1 MYIGMTAGIF
11 LVFLILAYIER
22 TKKLKDHIGT
32 PNSVGFWKLLSTLLA
47 TAVGGGLIFGL
58 IGFGQAYGSIGVL
71 LGVVYCISFIALGL
85 LSRQIRS
92 FANNF
97 KKDGIVDNDGEI
109 SIPYILAKKYN
120 RPTWGIISFTYAIIY
135 VGFLAAQY
143 IAITKIIAALGV
155 NISQE
160 SLIIASAFLV
170 LVYVS
175 LGGFIAVLK
184 TDIVQLIII
193 GIILTFGVAL
203 FFAEGVPDTTKLPN
217 SYWDPFANEKIVSYF
232 VWLAIFVFP
241 SLLLRLDHWQRI
253 VTAKT
258 DAVARNAY
266 ISSGVLLFVVF
277 LVLIMVG
284 AYSTM
289 AENPDP
295 FWLYKKYLLIEE
307 SFGLSFL
314 YGFAFMAFL
323 AAIISSADT
332 ILNSISAF
340 LSQTA
345 TAWGIIKTEK
355 SLPAILA
362 NIAVTLFAL
371 VLALTIK
378 EVVPLIVEGFKAV
391 TILLPAI
398 VAALIFKKPNS
409 TAATVSLVGGL
420 LTYLVVKF
428 LWADVTNWAYV
439 IAFFVSFVSLLLV
452 CKFEGELEKLRLT
465 RRST

>member
-1 MYIGMTAGIF
+1 
-11 LVFLILAYIER
+11 
-22 TKKLKDHIGT
+22 
-32 PNSVGFWKLLSTLLA
+32 
-47 TAVGGGLIFGL
+47 
-58 IGFGQAYGSIGVL
+58 
-71 LGVVYCISFIALGL
+71 
-85 LSRQIRS
+85 
-92 FANNF
+92 
-97 KKDGIVDNDGEI
+97 
-109 SIPYILAKKYN
+109 
-120 RPTWGIISFTYAIIY
+120 
-135 VGFLAAQY
+135 
-143 IAITKIIAALGV
+143 
-155 NISQE
+155 
-160 SLIIASAFLV
+160 
-170 LVYVS
+170 
-175 LGGFIAVLK
+175 
-184 TDIVQLIII
+184 
-193 GIILTFGVAL
+193 
-203 FFAEGVPDTTKLPN
+203 
-217 SYWDPFANEKIVSYF
+217 
-232 VWLAIFVFP
+232 
-241 SLLLRLDHWQRI
+241 LDHWQRI

>member
-1 MYIGMTAGIF
+1 M
-11 LVFLILAYIER
+11 
-22 TKKLKDHIGT
+22 
-32 PNSVGFWKLLSTLLA
+32 
-47 TAVGGGLIFGL
+47 
-58 IGFGQAYGSIGVL
+58 
-71 LGVVYCISFIALGL
+71 
-85 LSRQIRS
+85 
-92 FANNF
+92 
-97 KKDGIVDNDGEI
+97 
-109 SIPYILAKKYN
+109 
-120 RPTWGIISFTYAIIY
+120 
-135 VGFLAAQY
+135 
-143 IAITKIIAALGV
+143 
-155 NISQE
+155 
-160 SLIIASAFLV
+160 V

>member
-1 MYIGMTAGIF
+1 MYFGMTVGIF
-11 LVFLILAYIER
+11 VVFLILAYLER
-22 TKKLKDHIGT
+22 TKKLKDHEGT

-47 TAVGGGLIFGL
+47 TAVGGGLILGL
-58 IGFGQAYGSIGVL
+58 IGFGQTYGSIGVL
-71 LGVVYCISFIALGL
+71 LGVVYCISFVALGL
-85 LSRQIRS
+85 LSQHIRS

-97 KKDGIVDNDGEI
+97 RQDGVVDDGGEI

-143 IAITKIIAALGV
+143 VAITKIIAALGV
-155 NISQE
+155 NINQE

-175 LGGFIAVLK
+175 LGGFLAVLK

-193 GIILTFGVAL
+193 GAILIFGVAL
-203 FFAEGVPDTTKLPN
+203 FFAEGVPDVTKLPN

-277 LVLIMVG
+277 LLLIMVG
-284 AYSTM
+284 AYSTI

-295 FWLYKKYLLIEE
+295 FWLYKKYLLVEE
-307 SFGLSFL
+307 SFWLSFL
-314 YGFAFMAFL
+314 YGLAFMAFL
-323 AAIISSADT
+323 AAIVSSADT
-332 ILNSISAF
+332 ILNSISSF

-345 TAWGIIKTEK
+345 TAWGIIKTK
-355 SLPAILA
+355 NSLPAILA
-362 NIAVTLFAL
+362 NIAVTSFAL
-371 VLALTIK
+371 ALALAIK

-420 LTYLVVKF
+420 LTYLVIKF
-428 LWADVTNWAYV
+428 LWTDITNWAYV

-452 CKFEGELEKLRLT
+452 YKFEGELEKLRLT
-465 RRST
+465 RQST